1 MVLEGVPNALGEG
14 TGSAVAGVSQQFL
27 GDPAILAAGIGLII
41 AAAIVFY
48 YVKQI
53 VVNSL
58 LGIIAWTVLNYGL
71 NVQLPFWAS
80 LMVSII
86 FGLAGVG
93 AMLVLR
99 FLGIL

>member
-14 TGSAVAGVSQQFL
+14 TQSAVAGVSQQFL
-27 GDPAILAAGIGLII
+27 GDPTILVTGIGLIV
-41 AAAIVFY
+41 AAVLVFY

-53 VVNSL
+53 IVNSL
-58 LGIIAWTVLNYGL
+58 LGIIAWAILNYGL

-80 LMVSII
+80 LVVSIV

-93 AMLVLR
+93 VMLVLR
-99 FLGIL
+99 FLGIV

>member
-14 TGSAVAGVSQQFL
+14 TQGAVTGVSQQFL

-41 AAAIVFY
+41 VAAIVFY

-53 VVNSL
+53 IVNSL
-58 LGIIAWTVLNYGL
+58 LGIVAWAVLSYGL

-80 LMVSII
+80 LIVSII

-93 AMLVLR
+93 VMLVLR